1 MSILSRHHRLF
12 ESLIILSDA
21 LIAGFAFVLAHQLRF
36 SFPELLPF
44 GEVSPSDET
53 LWLSILAMLI
63 WPLVAR
69 IGGLYRSRRAEK
81 NLGEAFQIV
90 KTSLGALVALVMI
103 AYFTRDH
110 RYSRLT
116 LLLWAGLTPCLVF
129 SGRLVLRLVLS
140 QLRRYGLNLRHIVVV
155 GDGDSA
161 KSVVDTILADSSL
174 GLNIVGHVGDKPA
187 HPEVPY
193 LGTFDVLPEVVQS
206 HAPQQWILTLRPEKM
221 PLLPKLVEVMQ
232 STDADI
238 RLIPDII
245 QYATLGRGVEDFS
258 GFPCIDLQSSPQG
271 GFNLLLK
278 RSFDMAVGGLLT
290 LVGLPLLVG
299 LAVLVKLTSRGPVF
313 YAQERVGMDGRPF
326 RMLKFRSMVGNA
338 ELGGAQMAKH
348 NDPRCTFVGRWMRRY
363 SLDELPQLLNVLRGE
378 MSLVGPRPERPCFV
392 EDFKRDIPGY
402 TLRHKAKAGMTGL
415 AQVRGL
421 RGQTSMTR
429 RIELDLYYIEHW
441 SIGLDL
447 KILVRTILGGFHS
460 KHAG

>member
-12 ESLIILSDA
+12 ESLIVLSDA
-21 LIAGFAFVLAHQLRF
+21 LTAGLAFVLAHQLRF
-36 SFPELLPF
+36 SFPEVLPF
-44 GEVSPSDET
+44 GEISPSQET
-53 LWLSILAMLI
+53 VWLTVLAALV

-81 NLGEAFQIV
+81 NLTEAFQIV
-90 KTSLGALVALVMI
+90 KASAGALVALVMI

-116 LLLWAGLTPCLVF
+116 LLIWASLTPLLVY

-161 KSVVDTILADSSL
+161 KNLIETILKDSSL
-174 GLNIVGHVGDKPA
+174 GLNIIGHVGDKQS
-187 HPEVPY
+187 HSGVPY
-193 LGTFDVLPEVVQS
+193 LGSFDSLSDVAAS
-206 HAPQQWILTLRPEKM
+206 HNPQQWILTLRPERM

-232 STDADI
+232 TTDADI
-238 RLIPDII
+238 RLIPDVI
-245 QYATLGRGVEDFS
+245 QFATLGRGIEDFS

-271 GFNLLLK
+271 GLNLLLK
-278 RSFDMAVGGLLT
+278 RWFDIAVGSALT
-290 LVGLPLLVG
+290 LVGAPLLLG
-299 LAVLVKLTSRGPVF
+299 LALVVKLTSRGPVF

-338 ELGGAQMAKH
+338 ESSGAQMATH

-363 SLDELPQLLNVLRGE
+363 SLDELPQLFNVLRGE
-378 MSLVGPRPERPCFV
+378 MSLVGPRPERPCFI
-392 EDFKRDIPGY
+392 EEFKRDIPGY
-402 TLRHKAKAGMTGL
+402 SLRHKAKAGMTGL

-441 SIGLDL
+441 SLTLDL

>member
-1 MSILSRHHRLF
+1 MDSI
-12 ESLIILSDA
+12 EA
-21 LIAGFAFVLAHQLRF
+21 V
-36 SFPELLPF
+36 
-44 GEVSPSDET
+44 
-53 LWLSILAMLI
+53 
-63 WPLVAR
+63 
-69 IGGLYRSRRAEK
+69 GLK

-245 QYATLGRGVEDFS
+245 QYATLGRGLRTSLAF
-258 GFPCIDLQSSPQG
+258 
-271 GFNLLLK
+271 
-278 RSFDMAVGGLLT
+278 
-290 LVGLPLLVG
+290 LVSIC
-299 LAVLVKLTSRGPVF
+299 SR
-313 YAQERVGMDGRPF
+313 
-326 RMLKFRSMVGNA
+326 
-338 ELGGAQMAKH
+338 
-348 NDPRCTFVGRWMRRY
+348 
-363 SLDELPQLLNVLRGE
+363 VLRVD
-378 MSLVGPRPERPCFV
+378 S
-392 EDFKRDIPGY
+392 
-402 TLRHKAKAGMTGL
+402 
-415 AQVRGL
+415 
-421 RGQTSMTR
+421 TSC
-429 RIELDLYYIEHW
+429 
-441 SIGLDL
+441 
-447 KILVRTILGGFHS
+447 
-460 KHAG
+460 